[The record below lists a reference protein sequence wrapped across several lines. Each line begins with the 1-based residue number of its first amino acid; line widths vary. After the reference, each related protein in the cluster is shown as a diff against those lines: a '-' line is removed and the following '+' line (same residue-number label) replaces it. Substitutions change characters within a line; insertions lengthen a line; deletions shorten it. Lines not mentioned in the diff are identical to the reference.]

1 MALAG
6 NSWAALLLAASLA
19 AGAARAAQPPDVEA
33 EIRAANAAEVRGFL
47 AADVP
52 ALASLWADSFVVT
65 NPLNRFVTKA
75 DVLGMVSSGMLRF
88 SAFERDI
95 EYVRAYG
102 DIAVVAGAETT
113 GWAGRMPLA
122 GRTSHLRFTAVWRR
136 TGDGWR
142 EIARHANIV
151 PDR

>member
-1 MALAG
+1 MASAG
-6 NSWAALLLAASLA
+6 ISRAAVLLAASLV
-19 AGAARAAQPPDVEA
+19 AGAARSAPGVDA
-33 EIRAANAAEVRGFL
+33 EIRAVNAAEVRDFL
-47 AADVP
+47 TADAP
-52 ALASLWADSFVVT
+52 ALASLWADTFVVT

-75 DVLGMVSSGMLRF
+75 DVLGMVGSGMLRF
-88 SAFERDI
+88 SAYERSI

-102 DIAVVAGAETT
+102 DIAVVAGAETV
-113 GWAGRMPLA
+113 GWGGRMPLA
-122 GRTSHLRFTAVWRR
+122 GTSSHLRFTAVWRR